1 MKLKF
6 NTTINIPFSNLEYS
20 IKFISMNWSLKDVGN
35 LENKVAIVTGASSG
49 LGFETSKALASK
61 NCTVILAVR
70 NLEKGESAVVKIKQI
85 YPNADL
91 RMYKLD
97 LTDLA
102 SVKQFSN
109 SIKKNFKGIDFL
121 INNAGV
127 MNIPYSKTVD
137 GFETQFGGNHLGHF
151 ALTGMLLDHMNKD
164 SRIVTVSSFLAKS
177 GIVNFDDIN
186 SEKSY
191 QGFKAYAQSKLANL
205 MFALELQKRIEKDSR
220 KILSLAAHP
229 GYASTNLFSA
239 GGGRFGSAKIFSR
252 IFAQPASQGVLPILR
267 AALDKAAQGGEF
279 YGPSFFGMRG
289 SPVKV
294 TIFENALNTKVSK
307 KLWEV
312 SEELTSTNSLKLD

>member
-1 MKLKF
+1 MNSQPLSEEKIKEIISKF
-6 NTTINIPFSNLEYS
+6 PTPIYVYDEKGILDSANQLNDMYS
-20 IKFISMNWSLKDVGN
+20 WSPGYKN
-35 LENKVAIVTGASSG
+35 FYA
-49 LGFETSKALASK
+49 SKALPNPHIHKLLKEKAGMGIDVSS
-61 NCTVILAVR
+61 LAELV
-70 NLEKGESAVVKIKQI
+70 LAEKVGFKGEEIIFSSNDT
-85 YPNADL
+85 PADEFQ
-91 RMYKLD
+91 KA
-97 LTDLA
+97 TDLGA
-102 SVKQFSN
+102 
-109 SIKKNFKGIDFL
+109 II
-121 INNAGV
+121 
-127 MNIPYSKTVD
+127 
-137 GFETQFGGNHLGHF
+137 
-151 ALTGMLLDHMNKD
+151 
-164 SRIVTVSSFLAKS
+164 
-177 GIVNFDDIN
+177 NFDDIN